1 MVLFK
6 IGQGDKMIKL
16 LLVDDQDILT
26 EGLKLIL
33 GAEED
38 IEVIGTANNGK
49 KAYDLCRIRKPDL
62 VLMDIQMPEVNG
74 VEATAMIKKDFPH
87 IKIIVLTTFND
98 DEYIYDAL
106 KNGASGYLLKD
117 TSPIEILNAVRTVYD
132 GGALIQSQVAV
143 KVLDKFSQ
151 LANETVD
158 KDVDPKAEL
167 LTDREIEIC
176 RLIAEGKNN
185 QEIAEVLFL
194 SQGTVKN
201 HITRVLEKL
210 DLRDRTQLAI
220 FTIRNDL

>member
-1 MVLFK
+1 
-6 IGQGDKMIKL
+6 MIKL
-16 LLVDDQDILT
+16 LLADDQDILT

-33 GAEED
+33 GSEED
-38 IEVIGTANNGK
+38 IEIVGTADNGK
-49 KAYDLCRIRKPDL
+49 KAYELCRIRKPDL

-74 VEATAMIKKDFPH
+74 VEATAMIKKDFPN

-117 TSPIEILNAVRTVYD
+117 TSTAEILKAVRTVYK
-132 GGALIQSQVAV
+132 GGALIQSEIAV
-143 KVLDKFSQ
+143 KVIDKFSQ
-151 LANETVD
+151 LAQKTEY
-158 KDVDPKAEL
+158 KYIDPRVEL

-176 RLIAEGKNN
+176 RLIAEGKSNK
-185 QEIAEVLFL
+185 EISEELFL

-201 HITRVLEKL
+201 HITKILLKL

-220 FTIRNDL
+220 FTINNDL

>member
-1 MVLFK
+1 
-6 IGQGDKMIKL
+6 MIKL
-16 LLVDDQDILT
+16 LLADDQDIIT

-33 GAEED
+33 GAEGD
-38 IEVIGTANNGK
+38 IEIAGTASNGK
-49 KAYDLCRIRKPDL
+49 KAYDLCRIRKPDV

-74 VEATAMIKKDFPH
+74 VEATAMIKKEFPD

-98 DEYIYDAL
+98 DKYIYDAL

-117 TSPIEILNAVRTVYD
+117 TSPVEILKAVRTVYK
-132 GGALIQSQVAV
+132 GGALIQSEVAV
-143 KVLDKFSQ
+143 KVIDKFSQ
-151 LANETVD
+151 LAKKTVD
-158 KDVDPKAEL
+158 KHIDPRAEL

-185 QEIAEVLFL
+185 QEISDELFL

-201 HITRVLEKL
+201 HITKVLLKL

-220 FTIRNDL
+220 FTINNDL